1 MYFRSVVSQLALNC
15 DSRCE
20 SRDIRVKLPSYSNL
34 SVNGYDVAGARRT
47 RLRVEWRRDAFR

>member
-1 MYFRSVVSQLALNC
+1 MYFRSVVSQLTTNIT
-15 DSRCE
+15 RVV
-20 SRDIRVKLPSYSNL
+20 SRDIRVKLPSCSNV